1 MDFVDNNIQKVQV
14 QPEDQVYARNE
25 DIKVYGKLVSMSTEN
40 IVADSEQIWDEAL
53 KKNQSDINS
62 QTQSKFGEYLPL
74 TGGDIDGNLYVY
86 GTVGLNGPLTL
97 GDSLH
102 IEENGFVFEGKNN
115 ESLTIN
121 SNGLTYAFSENVSNG
136 FNVVNGDARLNS
148 LSVISKDDEEKYISH
163 IKPGGLTINDGDNI
177 ARFTSTSVEL
187 QGGNETHIIANKII
201 TDKILM
207 QENKQELSYRIS
219 IAPSGIIMDQGGS
232 KRHQTIIMQSGITTD
247 GYFRLKNGTDQDV
260 LLGDG
265 STTGKLVK
273 DITVNQATA
282 TKKNTLTIMA
292 QFIDTTA
299 IGTELPGATIESA
312 GVMTAADKKAL
323 DNIPNTYANKNEA
336 IKNITITQNEYTSG
350 IEMFYDYAGRMPG
363 EMYAIDNATSTVDG
377 LMSSEDKVKLDN
389 VAKTYL
395 PLSGGT
401 LTGTLRLNDINSD
414 ENGLDINNV
423 NGIQSVDQDKV
434 STPEVWTTN
443 GNSIPLNIANGIAKL
458 DQNGNIPLK
467 NLGNIDTQIALVVDK
482 LPTTDI
488 KTNKIYL
495 VRKNE
500 TGKDNAYIEYV
511 YINNSWEKFGEYTPS
526 IDLSE
531 YSLKSQT
538 VSQAAFVAN
547 SGNTQLQLTNANGSK
562 SSVYVPIAETPGVSS
577 SGHLTSGQNGFMSV
591 SDKVKLNGIA
601 ESANNYVL
609 KKATASDLG
618 GIKIGFTENSSSKN
632 YPVTLDLNDKAY
644 VHVPWTDTQTDISNC
659 VKTDQSSTINADVTV
674 NGKISSTDADI
685 VIDSGILI
693 LHGGSNGIN
702 FTGDDDSTYI
712 AASGGKSNEYF
723 AADGSIQTIPNSYL
737 PLSGGTVTGGITVNG
752 AINTK
757 SNITTDDTVTAKG
770 FVSKTEKN
778 PHEVWACNGGSIN
791 LKTLIAG
798 TAVYVHGSIV
808 ESIAGSINQTATID
822 DPDAIIFNKATGSFV
837 AKKNNGYYRYWRAS
851 DNLLIS
857 DSDKYGFFTTKL
869 GTVPYH
875 KQLYMFANDNVNIYI
890 ANNTGSVPILDIYI
904 N

>member
-14 QPEDQVYARNE
+14 QPEDQIYAKNE

-40 IVADSEQIWDEAL
+40 VVADSEQIWDKGL

-62 QTQSKFGEYLPL
+62 VTQSKFGQYLPL
-74 TGGDIDGNLYVY
+74 AGGRIDGDLGVT
-86 GTVGLNGPLTL
+86 GRVDLGGPLTIAL
-97 GDSLH
+97 GINAGMVTVSDGNNSANFTPTS
-102 IEENGFVFEGKNN
+102 IELGMSNDHDETHVTAK
-115 ESLTIN
+115 TIN
-121 SNGLTYAFSENVSNG
+121 TNEVLL
-136 FNVVNGDARLNS
+136 RQ
-148 LSVISKDDEEKYISH
+148 SKAH
-163 IKPGGLTINDGDNI
+163 GTATIV
-177 ARFTSTSVEL
+177 TSVTPGL
-187 QGGNETHIIANKII
+187 IKLSQTPVSARHVTTIQPIGISSAMFKV
-201 TDKILM
+201 TD
-207 QENKQELSYRIS
+207 
-219 IAPSGIIMDQGGS
+219 
-232 KRHQTIIMQSGITTD
+232 
-247 GYFRLKNGTDQDV
+247 GTDQDV

-265 STTGKLVK
+265 STTDRLIK
-273 DITVNQATA
+273 DVTAAAIQSEYNFNFITTGSVNKFVTIKAATS
-282 TKKNTLTIMA
+282 
-292 QFIDTTA
+292 TT
-299 IGTELPGATIESA
+299 A
-312 GVMTAADKKAL
+312 GVMTAADKTKLDDVPNIYAEKSKTISNITVGNRPNKRGLYIAIDYADRTNPGTTVNIPNATTTSDGCMSYEDKNKL
-323 DNIPNTYANKNEA
+323 DNIEN
-336 IKNITITQNEYTSG
+336 
-350 IEMFYDYAGRMPG
+350 
-363 EMYAIDNATSTVDG
+363 
-377 LMSSEDKVKLDN
+377 
-389 VAKTYL
+389 TYL

-401 LTGTLRLNDINSD
+401 LTGALRLNDISSD

-500 TGKDNAYIEYV
+500 PGQDNAYVEYV
-511 YINNSWEKFGEYTPS
+511 YINNSWEKLGEYTPS

-538 VSQAAFVAN
+538 VSSAAFVAN

-577 SGHLTSGQNGFMSV
+577 SGQLTSGQNGFMSV
-591 SDKVKLNGIA
+591 SDKIKLNGIA

-609 KKATASDLG
+609 KKATSSDLG
-618 GIKIGFTENSSSKN
+618 GIKIGFNADNTSKN
-632 YPVTLDLNDKAY
+632 YPITLDANNKAY

-659 VKTDQSSTINADVTV
+659 VKNDEDGIINGGLTV
-674 NGKISSTDADI
+674 NGNLSTSDADI
-685 VIDSGILI
+685 VINNGKLELHSG
-693 LHGGSNGIN
+693 SDGIKFVDN
-702 FTGDDDSTYI
+702 EDSTYI
-712 AASGGKSNEYF
+712 STVNGSANEYF
-723 AADGSIQTIPNSYL
+723 ATDGTIQTISNSYL
-737 PLSGGTVTGGITVNG
+737 PLSGGTVTGGITVDG

-757 SNITTDDTVTAKG
+757 SNITTDGTVTAKG

-778 PHEVWACNGGSIN
+778 PHEVWACNGNSIN
-791 LKTLIAG
+791 LKTLIAA

-808 ESIAGSINQTATID
+808 ESIASGSINSAVTIE
-822 DPDAIIFNKATGSFV
+822 DPDAIVFNKATGSFL
-837 AKKNNGYYRYWRAS
+837 AKKGNGYYRYWETTN
-851 DNLLIS
+851 NLLIS
-857 DSDKYGFFTTKL
+857 DSDKYGFLTIKR

-875 KQLYMFANDNVNIYI
+875 KQLYIFANDNVNIYI
-890 ANNTGSVPILDIYI
+890 ANNTGSVSILDVYI

>member
-40 IVADSEQIWDEAL
+40 VVADSEQIWDEAL

-74 TGGDIDGNLYVY
+74 TGGTINGDLNVH
-86 GTVGLNGPLTL
+86 GTVGVIGTLTL

-102 IEENGFVFEGKNN
+102 IEENNFIFEGENN

-121 SNGLTYAFSENVSNG
+121 SNGLTYAFEENNNQG
-136 FNVVNGDARLNS
+136 FNVADGDARLNS
-148 LSVISKDDEEKYISH
+148 LYVYSKNDEEKYFSH
-163 IKPGGLTINDGDNI
+163 IRPGGLTINDGGNT

-187 QGGNETHIIANKII
+187 QGDNETHITASKIV
-201 TDKILM
+201 TNKILM
-207 QENKQELSYRIS
+207 RENKQMLSYHIS
-219 IAPSGIIMDQGGS
+219 MAPSGIIMDQGGS
-232 KRHQTIIMQSGITTD
+232 KRYQTIIMPSGITTD
-247 GYFRLKNGTDQDV
+247 GYFRLKNGTDEDV

-265 STTGKLVK
+265 STIKL
-273 DITVNQATA
+273 NQP
-282 TKKNTLTIMA
+282 
-292 QFIDTTA
+292 D
-299 IGTELPGATIESA
+299 
-312 GVMTAADKKAL
+312 GVA
-323 DNIPNTYANKNEA
+323 
-336 IKNITITQNEYTSG
+336 
-350 IEMFYDYAGRMPG
+350 
-363 EMYAIDNATSTVDG
+363 V
-377 LMSSEDKVKLDN
+377 
-389 VAKTYL
+389 
-395 PLSGGT
+395 
-401 LTGTLRLNDINSD
+401 
-414 ENGLDINNV
+414 
-423 NGIQSVDQDKV
+423 
-434 STPEVWTTN
+434 
-443 GNSIPLNIANGIAKL
+443 L
-458 DQNGNIPLK
+458 DQNGNIPLE
-467 NLGNIDTQIALVVDK
+467 NLGNLDTQIALVVNK

-495 VRKNE
+495 VRKSE
-500 TGKDNAYIEYV
+500 TGEDNAYIEYV

-547 SGNTQLQLTNANGSK
+547 DGNTQLQLTNANGSK
-562 SSVYVPIAETPGVSS
+562 SSVYVPIAEIPGISS
-577 SGHLTSGQNGFMSV
+577 SGQLISGQNGFMSV
-591 SDKVKLNGIA
+591 YDKIKLNGIA

-618 GIKIGFTENSSSKN
+618 GIKIGFNANSSSKN

-659 VKTDQSSTINADVTV
+659 VKTDESSTINADVTV
-674 NGKISSTDADI
+674 NGKISSTDANI
-685 VIDSGILI
+685 VINSGKLE
-693 LHGGSNGIN
+693 LHEGSNGIN
-702 FTGDDDSTYI
+702 FIGGDDSSYI
-712 AASGGKSNEYF
+712 SASGGKSNEYF
-723 AADGSIQTIPNSYL
+723 AADGSIQTISNSYL
-737 PLSGGTVTGGITVNG
+737 PLSGGTVTGGITVDG

-757 SNITTDDTVTAKG
+757 SNITTDGTVTAKG

-791 LKTLIAG
+791 LKTLIAA

-808 ESIAGSINQTATID
+808 ESIAGSINQTITIE

-837 AKKNNGYYRYWRAS
+837 AKKGNGYYRYWS
-851 DNLLIS
+851 TINNLLIS
-857 DSDKYGFFTTKL
+857 DSDKYGFFTAKR

-890 ANNTGSVPILDIYI
+890 ANNAGSVSVLDVYI

>member
-40 IVADSEQIWDEAL
+40 VVADSEQIWDETL

-62 QTQSKFGEYLPL
+62 LTQSKFGEYLPL
-74 TGGDIDGNLYVY
+74 TGGYIYGNLS
-86 GTVGLNGPLTL
+86 VGGRVDLSGPLTL
-97 GDSLH
+97 GDSLN
-102 IEENGFVFEGKNN
+102 IEENDFVFEGANN

-121 SNGLTYAFSENVSNG
+121 SNGLTYAFTENQSQG
-136 FNVVNGDARLNS
+136 FNVKEGDACLNNITVIPKENNDTDR
-148 LSVISKDDEEKYISH
+148 SVSYVSPGMITVDDGNNTACFTPTSIELGFGDSNDETHVTAK
-163 IKPGGLTINDGDNI
+163 TINTNKVFLTQKKAQGTVTVD
-177 ARFTSTSVEL
+177 TS
-187 QGGNETHIIANKII
+187 I
-201 TDKILM
+201 TPNLIRLH
-207 QENKQELSYRIS
+207 QTPGRVTTIQ
-219 IAPSGIIMDQGGS
+219 PTGIISPMFQLVG
-232 KRHQTIIMQSGITTD
+232 
-247 GYFRLKNGTDQDV
+247 GTDQNV

-265 STTGKLVK
+265 TTTGKLVK
-273 DITVNQATA
+273 DIRVNQDDNVD
-282 TKKNTLTIMA
+282 KKNTLLLML
-292 QFIDTTA
+292 QYIDGTA
-299 IGTELPGATIESA
+299 LGTEFPAATKELA
-312 GVMTAADKKAL
+312 GLMTAADKTKL
-323 DNIPNTYANKNEA
+323 DDIENTYL
-336 IKNITITQNEYTSG
+336 S
-350 IEMFYDYAGRMPG
+350 
-363 EMYAIDNATSTVDG
+363 
-377 LMSSEDKVKLDN
+377 
-389 VAKTYL
+389 
-395 PLSGGT
+395 LSGGT
-401 LTGTLRLNDINSD
+401 LTGTLRLNDINSN

-500 TGKDNAYIEYV
+500 TGQNNAYIEYV

-538 VSQAAFVAN
+538 VSSAAFVAN

-577 SGHLTSGQNGFMSV
+577 SGQLTNGQNGFMSV

-601 ESANNYVL
+601 ESANNYIL

-618 GIKIGFTENSSSKN
+618 GIKIGFTANSSSKN
-632 YPVTLDLNDKAY
+632 YPVTLDSNDKAY

-659 VKTDQSSTINADVTV
+659 VKNNENGIISGDLTV
-674 NGKISSTDADI
+674 NGNLSTSDADI
-685 VIDSGILI
+685 VINSGKLELHSASDGIKFVNNEDSVYISTVN
-693 LHGGSNGIN
+693 GS
-702 FTGDDDSTYI
+702 
-712 AASGGKSNEYF
+712 ANEYF
-723 AADGSIQTIPNSYL
+723 ATDGSIQTIQNSYL
-737 PLSGGTVTGGITVNG
+737 PLSGGTVTGGITVDG

-757 SNITTDDTVTAKG
+757 SNITTDGTVTAKG
-770 FVSKTEKN
+770 FVSKTEKNN

-791 LKTLIAG
+791 LKTLIAA

-808 ESIAGSINQTATID
+808 ESIAGSINPNITID

-837 AKKNNGYYRYWRAS
+837 AKKGNGHYKYWNTV
-851 DNLLIS
+851 DNLLINDYS
-857 DSDKYGFFTTKL
+857 KYGIFTVNK
-869 GTVPYH
+869 GIVPYH
-875 KQLYMFANDNVNIYI
+875 NQLYRFANDNSNIYI

>member
-14 QPEDQVYARNE
+14 QPKDQVYARNE

-40 IVADSEQIWDEAL
+40 VVADSEQIWDKGL

-62 QTQSKFGEYLPL
+62 VTQSKFGQYLPL
-74 TGGDIDGNLYVY
+74 AGGRIDGDLGVT
-86 GTVGLNGPLTL
+86 GRVDLGGPLEIGL
-97 GDSLH
+97 GINARTITVDDGSNSANFTPTS
-102 IEENGFVFEGKNN
+102 IELGLGK
-115 ESLTIN
+115 SD
-121 SNGLTYAFSENVSNG
+121 V
-136 FNVVNGDARLNS
+136 
-148 LSVISKDDEEKYISH
+148 K
-163 IKPGGLTINDGDNI
+163 
-177 ARFTSTSVEL
+177 
-187 QGGNETHIIANKII
+187 THISAQEII
-201 TDKILM
+201 TDKISVTAALPPTTYDV
-207 QENKQELSYRIS
+207 SITPDRIQVS
-219 IAPSGIIMDQGGS
+219 KDSDTREYTTIRPSGILTNGS
-232 KRHQTIIMQSGITTD
+232 I
-247 GYFRLKNGTDQDV
+247 RLKNGTDQDV

-265 STTGKLVK
+265 STTDRLIK
-273 DITVNQATA
+273 DVTAGAIQSEYNFNFITTGNVNSFV
-282 TKKNTLTIMA
+282 TIK
-292 QFIDTTA
+292 
-299 IGTELPGATIESA
+299 GATTTTA
-312 GVMTAADKKAL
+312 GVMTAADKTKLDDVPNIYAEKSKTISNITVGNRPNKRGLYIAIDYADRTNPGTTVNIPNATTTSDGCMSYEDKNRL
-323 DNIPNTYANKNEA
+323 DNIKY
-336 IKNITITQNEYTSG
+336 
-350 IEMFYDYAGRMPG
+350 
-363 EMYAIDNATSTVDG
+363 
-377 LMSSEDKVKLDN
+377 
-389 VAKTYL
+389 TYL

-434 STPEVWTTN
+434 LTPEVWTTD

-500 TGKDNAYIEYV
+500 TGQDDAYIEYV

-562 SSVYVPIAETPGVSS
+562 SSVYVPIAQTPGISS
-577 SGHLTSGQNGFMSV
+577 SGQLISGQNGFMSV
-591 SDKVKLNGIA
+591 SDKVKLAGIA

-618 GIKIGFTENSSSKN
+618 GIKIGFNGNSSSKN

-659 VKTDQSSTINADVTV
+659 VKTDQSSTIDADVTV

-693 LHGGSNGIN
+693 LHEGSNGIN
-702 FTGDDDSTYI
+702 FTGGDDSTYI

-757 SNITTDDTVTAKG
+757 SNITTDGTVTAKG

-791 LKTLIAG
+791 LKTLIAA

-808 ESIAGSINQTATID
+808 ESIAGSINSTVTIE

-837 AKKNNGYYRYWRAS
+837 AKKGNGYYKYWTTI

-857 DSDKYGFFTTKL
+857 NCDKYGTFIAKL

-875 KQLYMFANDNVNIYI
+875 KQLYIFDNDNANIYI
-890 ANNTGSVPILDIYI
+890 ADNTGSVPTLDIYI

>member
-40 IVADSEQIWDEAL
+40 VVADSEQIWDKGL

-62 QTQSKFGEYLPL
+62 VTQSKFGQYLPL
-74 TGGDIDGNLYVY
+74 AGGRIDGDLGVT
-86 GTVGLNGPLTL
+86 GRVDLGGPLEIGLGINARTITVDDGNNSANFTPTSIELGL
-97 GDSLH
+97 GDSNDETH
-102 IEENGFVFEGKNN
+102 VTAK
-115 ESLTIN
+115 TIN
-121 SNGLTYAFSENVSNG
+121 TNKVFLTQKKAQGTVTVDTSITPNLI
-136 FNVVNGDARLNS
+136 RL
-148 LSVISKDDEEKYISH
+148 H
-163 IKPGGLTINDGDNI
+163 QTPGRVTTIQP
-177 ARFTSTSVEL
+177 T
-187 QGGNETHIIANKII
+187 
-201 TDKILM
+201 
-207 QENKQELSYRIS
+207 
-219 IAPSGIIMDQGGS
+219 GIISPMFQLVD
-232 KRHQTIIMQSGITTD
+232 
-247 GYFRLKNGTDQDV
+247 GTDQNV

-265 STTGKLVK
+265 STTDRLIK
-273 DITVNQATA
+273 DVTAAAIQSEYNFNFITTGNVNNFVTIKAATS
-282 TKKNTLTIMA
+282 
-292 QFIDTTA
+292 TT
-299 IGTELPGATIESA
+299 A
-312 GVMTAADKKAL
+312 GVMTAADKNKL
-323 DNIPNTYANKNEA
+323 DNIEN
-336 IKNITITQNEYTSG
+336 
-350 IEMFYDYAGRMPG
+350 
-363 EMYAIDNATSTVDG
+363 
-377 LMSSEDKVKLDN
+377 
-389 VAKTYL
+389 TYL

-458 DQNGNIPLK
+458 DQNGNIPLE
-467 NLGNIDTQIALVVDK
+467 NLGNLDTQIALVVDK

-500 TGKDNAYIEYV
+500 PGQDNAYVEYV
-511 YINNSWEKFGEYTPS
+511 YINNSWEKLGEYTPS

-538 VSQAAFVAN
+538 VSSAAFVAN

-577 SGHLTSGQNGFMSV
+577 SGQLTSGQNGFMSV

-618 GIKIGFTENSSSKN
+618 GIKIGFTANSSSKD
-632 YPVTLDLNDKAY
+632 YPVTLNSNDKAY

-659 VKTDQSSTINADVTV
+659 VKTDESSTINADVTV
-674 NGKISSTDADI
+674 NGKISSTDANI
-685 VIDSGILI
+685 VINSGKLE
-693 LHGGSNGIN
+693 LHEGSNGIN
-702 FTGDDDSTYI
+702 FIGGDDSSYI
-712 AASGGKSNEYF
+712 SASGGKSNEYF
-723 AADGSIQTIPNSYL
+723 ATDGSIQTIPNSYL
-737 PLSGGTVTGGITVNG
+737 PLSGGTVTGGITVDG

-757 SNITTDDTVTAKG
+757 SNITTDGTVTAKG

-791 LKTLIAG
+791 LKTLIAA

-808 ESIAGSINQTATID
+808 ESIAGSINSTVTIE

-837 AKKNNGYYRYWRAS
+837 AKKGNGYYRYWS
-851 DNLLIS
+851 VIDNLLIS
-857 DSDKYGFFTTKL
+857 DSDKYGFLTTKR
-869 GTVPYH
+869 GIVPYH

-890 ANNTGSVPILDIYI
+890 ANNTGSVSILDVYI

>member
-14 QPEDQVYARNE
+14 QPEDQIYAKNE

-40 IVADSEQIWDEAL
+40 VVADSEQIWDKGL

-62 QTQSKFGEYLPL
+62 VTQSKFGQYLPL
-74 TGGDIDGNLYVY
+74 AGGRIDGDLGVT
-86 GTVGLNGPLTL
+86 GRVDLGGPLTIAL
-97 GDSLH
+97 GINAGMVTVSDGNNSANFTPTS
-102 IEENGFVFEGKNN
+102 IELGMSNDHDETHVTAK
-115 ESLTIN
+115 TIN
-121 SNGLTYAFSENVSNG
+121 TNEVLL
-136 FNVVNGDARLNS
+136 RQ
-148 LSVISKDDEEKYISH
+148 SKAH
-163 IKPGGLTINDGDNI
+163 GTATIV
-177 ARFTSTSVEL
+177 TSVTPGL
-187 QGGNETHIIANKII
+187 IKLSQTPGSARHVTTIQPIGISSAMFKV
-201 TDKILM
+201 TD
-207 QENKQELSYRIS
+207 
-219 IAPSGIIMDQGGS
+219 
-232 KRHQTIIMQSGITTD
+232 
-247 GYFRLKNGTDQDV
+247 GTDQDV

-265 STTGKLVK
+265 STTDRLIK
-273 DITVNQATA
+273 DVTAAAIQSEYNFNFITTGSVNKFVTIKAATS
-282 TKKNTLTIMA
+282 
-292 QFIDTTA
+292 TT
-299 IGTELPGATIESA
+299 A
-312 GVMTAADKKAL
+312 GVMTAADKTKLDDVPNIYAEKSKTISNITVGNRPNKRGLYIAIDYADRTNPGTTVNIPNATTTSDGCMSYEDKNKL
-323 DNIPNTYANKNEA
+323 DNIEN
-336 IKNITITQNEYTSG
+336 
-350 IEMFYDYAGRMPG
+350 
-363 EMYAIDNATSTVDG
+363 
-377 LMSSEDKVKLDN
+377 
-389 VAKTYL
+389 TYL

-401 LTGTLRLNDINSD
+401 LTGALRLNDINSD

-500 TGKDNAYIEYV
+500 PGQDNAYVEYV
-511 YINNSWEKFGEYTPS
+511 YINNSWEKLGEYTPS

-538 VSQAAFVAN
+538 VSSAAFVAN

-577 SGHLTSGQNGFMSV
+577 SGQLTSGQNGFMSV
-591 SDKVKLNGIA
+591 SDKIKLNGIA

-609 KKATASDLG
+609 KKATSSDLG
-618 GIKIGFTENSSSKN
+618 GIKIGFNADNTSKN
-632 YPVTLDLNDKAY
+632 YPITLDANNKAY

-659 VKTDQSSTINADVTV
+659 VKNDEDGIINGGLTV
-674 NGKISSTDADI
+674 NGNLSTSDADI
-685 VIDSGILI
+685 VINNGKLELHSG
-693 LHGGSNGIN
+693 SDGIKFVDN
-702 FTGDDDSTYI
+702 EGSTYI
-712 AASGGKSNEYF
+712 STVNGSANEYF
-723 AADGSIQTIPNSYL
+723 ATDGTIQTISNSYL
-737 PLSGGTVTGGITVNG
+737 PLSGGTVTGGITVDG

-757 SNITTDDTVTAKG
+757 SNITTDGTVTAKG

-778 PHEVWACNGGSIN
+778 PHEVWACNGNSIN
-791 LKTLIAG
+791 LKTLIAA

-808 ESIAGSINQTATID
+808 ESIVSGSINSTVTIE
-822 DPDAIIFNKATGSFV
+822 DPDAIVFNKATGSFL
-837 AKKNNGYYRYWRAS
+837 AKKGNGYYRYWETT

-857 DSDKYGFFTTKL
+857 DSDKYGFLTTKR

-875 KQLYMFANDNVNIYI
+875 NQLYTFANDNNIYI
-890 ANNTGSVPILDIYI
+890 ANNTGSVSILDVYI

>member
-14 QPEDQVYARNE
+14 QPEDQIYAKNE

-40 IVADSEQIWDEAL
+40 VVADSEQIWDKGL

-62 QTQSKFGEYLPL
+62 VTQSKFGQYLPL
-74 TGGDIDGNLYVY
+74 AGGRIDGDLGVT
-86 GTVGLNGPLTL
+86 GRVDLGGPLTIALGINAGMVTVSDGNNSANFTPTSIELGL
-97 GDSLH
+97 GDSNDETH
-102 IEENGFVFEGKNN
+102 VTAK
-115 ESLTIN
+115 TIN
-121 SNGLTYAFSENVSNG
+121 TNKVFLTQKKAQGTVTVDTSITPNLI
-136 FNVVNGDARLNS
+136 RL
-148 LSVISKDDEEKYISH
+148 H
-163 IKPGGLTINDGDNI
+163 QTPGRVTTIQP
-177 ARFTSTSVEL
+177 T
-187 QGGNETHIIANKII
+187 
-201 TDKILM
+201 
-207 QENKQELSYRIS
+207 
-219 IAPSGIIMDQGGS
+219 GIISPMFQLVG
-232 KRHQTIIMQSGITTD
+232 
-247 GYFRLKNGTDQDV
+247 GTDQDV

-265 STTGKLVK
+265 STTDRLIK
-273 DITVNQATA
+273 DVTAGAIQSEYNFNFTTTGNVNNFVTIKAATS
-282 TKKNTLTIMA
+282 
-292 QFIDTTA
+292 TT
-299 IGTELPGATIESA
+299 A
-312 GVMTAADKKAL
+312 GVMTAADKTKLDDVPNIYAEKSKTISNITVGNRPNKRGLYIAIDYADRTNPGTTVNIPNATTTSDGCMSYEDKNKL
-323 DNIPNTYANKNEA
+323 DNIEN
-336 IKNITITQNEYTSG
+336 
-350 IEMFYDYAGRMPG
+350 
-363 EMYAIDNATSTVDG
+363 
-377 LMSSEDKVKLDN
+377 
-389 VAKTYL
+389 TYL

-401 LTGTLRLNDINSD
+401 LTGALRLNDISSD

-500 TGKDNAYIEYV
+500 PGQDNAYVEYV
-511 YINNSWEKFGEYTPS
+511 YINNSWEKLGEYTPS

-538 VSQAAFVAN
+538 VSSAAFVAN

-577 SGHLTSGQNGFMSV
+577 SGQLTSGQNGFMSV
-591 SDKVKLNGIA
+591 SDKIKLNGIA

-609 KKATASDLG
+609 KEATSSDLG
-618 GIKIGFTENSSSKN
+618 GIKIGFNADDTSKN
-632 YPVTLDLNDKAY
+632 YPITLDANNKAY

-659 VKTDQSSTINADVTV
+659 VKNDEDGIINGNLTV
-674 NGKISSTDADI
+674 NGNLSTSDADI
-685 VIDSGILI
+685 VINNGKLELHSG
-693 LHGGSNGIN
+693 SDGIKFVDN
-702 FTGDDDSTYI
+702 EDSTYI
-712 AASGGKSNEYF
+712 STVNGSANEYF
-723 AADGSIQTIPNSYL
+723 ATDGTIQTISNSYL
-737 PLSGGTVTGGITVNG
+737 PLSGGTVTGGITVDG

-757 SNITTDDTVTAKG
+757 SNITTDGTVTAKG

-778 PHEVWACNGGSIN
+778 PHEVWACNGNSIN
-791 LKTLIAG
+791 LKTLIAA

-808 ESIAGSINQTATID
+808 ESIASGSINSTVTIE
-822 DPDAIIFNKATGSFV
+822 DPDAIVFNKATGSFL
-837 AKKNNGYYRYWRAS
+837 AKQGNGYYRYWS
-851 DNLLIS
+851 TINNLLIS
-857 DSDKYGFFTTKL
+857 DSDKYGFLTTKR

-875 KQLYMFANDNVNIYI
+875 NQLYTFANDNNIYI
-890 ANNTGSVPILDIYI
+890 ANNTGSVSILDVYI